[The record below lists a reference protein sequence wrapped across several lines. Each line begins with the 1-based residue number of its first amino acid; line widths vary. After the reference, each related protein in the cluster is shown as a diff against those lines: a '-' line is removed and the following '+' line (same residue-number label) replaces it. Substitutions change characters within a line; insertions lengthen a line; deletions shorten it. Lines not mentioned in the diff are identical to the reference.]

1 MNFFKYSGAVL
12 VIAFLAGSFPSRAD
26 ETYVVGNQTPDKDY
40 ISFIDNGRPTIPV
53 LILSPQGNP
62 LGVETQILQSAA
74 EIHRVTVVIPAGGRP
89 SPTLIGPGL
98 QSAGA
103 TILGGLP
110 PASGV
115 APRISSQV
123 SLPSSPSTSS
133 LPPDPNFSYLTLLVG
148 TLPFVK
154 DIQAALA
161 QAANL
166 KALAAIVGG
175 ALGLAYLTLRSDLLQ
190 DAFQSAWKWMIQDAR
205 EGNLPLVMNYQTVLS
220 NSISIYDTF
229 SPTAPEH
236 FTPAN
241 LAALNQFLNI
251 MPPSLLQNLKA
262 IVNGPVNEMTGDGS
276 FTTGSEIALEGGA
289 EINAANLPHEIG
301 LTVFESN
308 LFQDGPLGQQWG
320 ALWSQSTDPVWD
332 TAYPFSNFPP
342 RPMPANQAIPFGDT
356 NEAEDFASVFNDWV
370 NESATPRLNSNESSS
385 IMEQAVYA
393 ASQGHTIL
401 LQKTL
406 LVASLFTDPVTHQLS
421 LYNYQNY
428 QAGNTIERTL
438 SQVQSSPTSLT
449 LGAYTFTIQNG
460 LLTGVSSPASQV
472 TLASGQ
478 IQNIPA
484 LNYTFPTPV
493 PIPAF
498 AVDIWGL
505 S

>member
-1 MNFFKYSGAVL
+1 MNFFKYFS
-12 VIAFLAGSFPSRAD
+12 VILTLLLLTGPFPSRAD
-26 ETYVVGNQTPDKDY
+26 ETYVVGNQTPDKNY
-40 ISFIDNGRPTIPV
+40 LSFVQNGHSVIPV
-53 LILSPQGNP
+53 LTLSSLDDP
-62 LGVETQILQSAA
+62 LDIENQILQSAA
-74 EIHRVTVVIPAGGRP
+74 EIHRVQVSGTSSISLLPIGELP
-89 SPTLIGPGL
+89 PTL
-98 QSAGA
+98 
-103 TILGGLP
+103 GGTAIAP
-110 PASGV
+110 PV
-115 APRISSQV
+115 APALRNMVNPISASA
-123 SLPSSPSTSS
+123 SSPAAS

-166 KALAAIVGG
+166 KALAAAVGG
-175 ALGLAYLTLRSDLLQ
+175 ALGLAYLTARSELLES
-190 DAFQSAWKWMIQDAR
+190 AFESAWGWMMSDPEA
-205 EGNLPLVMNYQTVLS
+205 NLPLVMTYQTALG
-220 NSISIYDTF
+220 NQIGIYDTF
-229 SPTAPEH
+229 APTAPDH

-241 LAALNQFLNI
+241 LAAMKQLLDI
-251 MPPSLLQNLKA
+251 IPPSLLQNITV
-262 IVNGPVNEMTGDGS
+262 IVNGPVTEMTGAGS
-276 FTTGSEIALEGGA
+276 ITGGSEISIESGA

-301 LTVFESN
+301 ATVWESN
-308 LFQDGPLGQQWG
+308 LFQDGPLGQQWDP
-320 ALWSQSTDPVWD
+320 LWGQSTDPVWD
-332 TAYPFSNFPP
+332 TADPFSNFPP
-342 RPMPANQAIPFGDT
+342 RPMPANQPIPFGDT